1 MIERHCCWLGCAE
14 VPLRREP
21 VGRCSDCLSWSV
33 GFYVVCACFGFG
45 VRYLVEFADEDKDL
59 AGTPTGRFFNFK
71 VAVSVCRR
79 VNLLLN
85 LSVESVCNATTC
97 SIIRVVASPAKVIPR
112 VSFEYLFHRF
122 PLLHPHLSSPS

>member
-21 VGRCSDCLSWSV
+21 VGRCSDCLSWSCCV
-33 GFYVVCACFGFG
+33 LVLGLE
-45 VRYLVEFADEDKDL
+45 YLDLEFADEDKDL

-71 VAVSVCRR
+71 VSMSVCRR